1 VVDSAASRADPAY
14 VAAHSASAFE
24 RLFASVGALSRPRPL
39 LALEHAFLAHEF
51 GESLDLSQLR
61 LFGGGHPVGRIAWQP
76 GAAWIQMDDQCFEE
90 DDPGHPVRLEL
101 FPVLAHEALH
111 VWQRVHKQCSRFG
124 VSMEGLWL
132 GVARGRVAYEYDR
145 EVAEPAELLA
155 IFQRANIEQQ
165 AQIFE
170 DYVRSNVTDPSARA
184 AKFEDVARY
193 VRTKT
198 LRKIG

>member
-1 VVDSAASRADPAY
+1 MS
-14 VAAHSASAFE
+14 
-24 RLFASVGALSRPRPL
+24 ALSRPRPL
-39 LALEHAFLAHEF
+39 LDLEYAFLVREF
-51 GESLDLSQLR
+51 GDSLDLTQLR
-61 LFGGGHPVGRIAWQP
+61 LFGGGHPLGRIAWQP

-90 DDPGHPVRLEL
+90 DDPAHPVRLEL

-111 VWQRVHKQCSRFG
+111 VWQRVHKHCSRYG

-132 GVARGRVAYEYDR
+132 GVARGRDAYEYDR
-145 EVAEPAELLA
+145 EILDSAELLGV
-155 IFQRANIEQQ
+155 FRRANVEQQ

-170 DYVRSNVTDPSARA
+170 DYVRSNVTDPSART
-184 AKFEDVARY
+184 AKFLDVARY